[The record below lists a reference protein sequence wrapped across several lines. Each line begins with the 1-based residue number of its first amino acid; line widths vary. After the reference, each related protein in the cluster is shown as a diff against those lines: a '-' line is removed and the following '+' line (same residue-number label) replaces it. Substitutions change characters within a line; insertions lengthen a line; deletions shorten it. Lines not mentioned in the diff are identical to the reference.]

1 MDWQT
6 DKQTHRRNCPIHAGD
21 WGRRAW
27 EKITGQPLLEVAPTA
42 LASST
47 VSADSCSSQY
57 RLHSRCRPFLFLFV
71 FSLFLPSFILV
82 LLSPSMLLNLP
93 LSRFSFLLFE
103 LAGIVTS
110 ILNKSF
116 STGTVPSQWLTAVVT
131 PVPKKSS
138 PTELSDYRP
147 ISVTPILSRL
157 AEKIFVQQW
166 LRPALP
172 MELLKDQYAFR
183 PTGSTCCTMVDFIDL
198 FIIPLLCW
206 KITHIFADYLLTSQ
220 KHLM

>member
-1 MDWQT
+1 LFRHT
-6 DKQTHRRNCPIHAGD
+6 
-21 WGRRAW
+21 
-27 EKITGQPLLEVAPTA
+27 
-42 LASST
+42 SSG
-47 VSADSCSSQY
+47 SDDLPYWLFQKCS
-57 RLHSRCRPFLFLFV
+57 
-71 FSLFLPSFILV
+71 
-82 LLSPSMLLNLP
+82 
-93 LSRFSFLLFE
+93 FE

-131 PVPKKSS
+131 PVPKKFS
-138 PTELSDYRP
+138 PTELSDYKP

-183 PTGSTCCTMVDFIDL
+183 PTGSTCCAMVDFIHHS
-198 FIIPLLCW
+198 
-206 KITHIFADYLLTSQ
+206 T
-220 KHLM
+220 LMLENN